1 MSNSD
6 GDSKKATAKR
16 KQVDISIY
24 FNKKQI
30 LSEQVNKA
38 ENINIPILS
47 TSQLF
52 ENEKI
57 LIAV

>member
-16 KQVDISIY
+16 KQVNISTY